1 MWDHGI
7 FSYIIVSTFCPLNF
21 SVYINRDWFLVRD
34 KNSVSFI
41 PMGFTQLSEHCLC
54 KDPPFPLR
62 NLNSI
67 CHQYVSLYTRI
78 CFWVL
83 YFFCWSIHLFQ
94 CQYKT
99 VLLTKLYNN
108 SLYLVRQV
116 SSPCSSSS
124 GMSWLFLNLFSPIYL
139 LESACQ
145 VPQKTCWDF
154 YWNCIESIYQFEE
167 NWQLYNIEPSN
178 SLILSLSLIKAFFF
192 NAFKHFYN
200 YLQIFYKYFIKFIPR
215 YFTFWMLL

>member
-1 MWDHGI
+1 MWDQGI
-7 FSYIIVSTFCPLNF
+7 FSYITVSAFCPLNV
-21 SVYINRDWFLVRD
+21 SVYINWDRFLVWD

-41 PMGFTQLSEHCLC
+41 YGVHPVVWALFPVKTLLSPCETATAFVTNMFSFTHESASE
-54 KDPPFPLR
+54 F
-62 NLNSI
+62 SI
-67 CHQYVSLYTRI
+67 L
-78 CFWVL
+78 
-83 YFFCWSIHLFQ
+83 FCWSIHLFQ

-99 VLLTKLYNN
+99 VLLTKPYNN

-124 GMSWLFLNLFSPIYL
+124 AKSWLFLNLFSSIYI

-178 SLILSLSLIKAFFF
+178 PLILSLSLIKAFSF

-200 YLQIFYKYFIKFIPR
+200 FLQIFYKYFIKFIPR